1 MKNFV
6 FILMILAVVFFSCES
21 STEGTEKDAEQLK
34 ADSLQALLDERDQ
47 TVNEFFETFNEIEE
61 NLALIKEKE
70 KIITVTTS
78 NGTEVTTD
86 AKDKINEDILLI
98 YELLTKNKQKI
109 SYLNKKMKQSDLQIT
124 ELNKMIQRLTEEI
137 TNKDSE
143 INKLKEELEV
153 LNLIVEDLFANIDT
167 MKMEIEAK
175 DDVISEQDQN
185 LNTAFYVVGTSK
197 ELKEKGIITK
207 EGGFVGIGA
216 VQKLMEDFN
225 KDYFTKIDI
234 RETKKISLMVKKA
247 KAITSHSSN
256 SYYFDGPEGKVN
268 YLIITDHEKFWQ
280 TSKYLV
286 VIVE

>member
-1 MKNFV
+1 MKNIVFV
-6 FILMILAVVFFSCES
+6 LFILFTILLACES
-21 STEGTEKDAEQLK
+21 TQEPEIDPSQIK

-61 NLALIKEKE
+61 NLATIKEKE
-70 KIITVTTS
+70 KIITVSTS
-78 NGTEVTTD
+78 DGSEIN
-86 AKDKINEDILLI
+86 ASSKDKINEDILLI
-98 YELLTKNKQKI
+98 YDLLTKNKQKI
-109 SYLNKKMKQSDLQIT
+109 AYLNKKMKESDLQIL

-143 INKLKEELEV
+143 INKLKEELAV
-153 LNLIVEDLFANIDT
+153 LNIIVEEMFANIDT
-167 MKMEIEAK
+167 LTMEGKIK

-185 LNTAFYVVGTSK
+185 LNTAFYVAGTSK

-234 RETKKISLMVKKA
+234 RQNKKISLMVKKA
-247 KAITSHSSN
+247 KIITSHSSS
-256 SYYFDGPEGKVN
+256 SYYFDGPENKVN
-268 YLIITDHEKFWQ
+268 YLIITDYEKFWQ

-286 VIVE
+286 IIVE